1 MLTVKVDV
9 LDITEVGNNV
19 VANAIYRD
27 LSGNYADVQQHILFA
42 PGDPGLTDPTV
53 YFAKAVTLIQ
63 AYAALANYTL
73 AVGDITMAV
82 PSLARVSGV
91 SKMNLFPIM
100 ASPAVAGGSGVARF
114 YIDSNGDGTGTAPS
128 AVYTASLQAVVVNT
142 TASYLP
148 QSITVDTNRKYID
161 VKMGQLAT
169 GLAGIIPILTGAVA
183 NAANGTVVNCLVF
196 VQA

>member
-1 MLTVKVDV
+1 MSALAPFSDV
-9 LDITEVGNNV
+9 GRNVPMTILDSSDNV
-19 VANAIYRD
+19 VI
-27 LSGNYADVQQHILFA
+27 AD
-42 PGDPGLTDPTV
+42 TV
-53 YFAKAVTLIQ
+53 YFNVNSFHSVADVRAAVVSAVLAYCTLNSI
-63 AYAALANYTL
+63 TL
-73 AVGDITMAV
+73 TADSIFFEEASIEPLPM
-82 PSLARVSGV
+82 RVSGV
-91 SKMNLFPIM
+91 AKNGCYPIV
-100 ASPAVAGGSGVARF
+100 AAPTVAGGAGVARF

-128 AVYTASLQAVVVNT
+128 AVYTASLQAVVVNS